1 VNLGGEAGR
10 FQFEIV
16 RDAMAIE
23 HRKPTTN
30 SQRQYSV
37 DDKEEITETEPE
49 RSLLEPVPNKG
60 GRNNQGRMTMRY
72 RGGGHKRRYRKIDF
86 KRRDKDGIPARV
98 ETIEYDPNRSARISL
113 LVYADG
119 EKRYIIAPDG
129 IEVGQTV
136 KNGPEALAEVGNC
149 LPLRNIPLGTQV
161 HCIEMRP
168 GKGAQ
173 LARAAGTH
181 AQITAREGDDATLEL
196 PSGETRLVP
205 SNCRATVGTT
215 SNVEHFN
222 IQLGKAGRKRWLG
235 RRPRTRGTA
244 MNPIDHPMGG
254 GEGHSSGGIPRSRKG
269 VQAKGYK
276 TRTRNKD
283 SNKYII
289 RRRTESKDRNQ

>member
-1 VNLGGEAGR
+1 MS
-10 FQFEIV
+10 IK
-16 RDAMAIE
+16 
-23 HRKPTTN
+23 HRKPTIN

-37 DDKEEITETEPE
+37 DDKEDVTETEPE
-49 RSLLEPVPNKG
+49 RSLLEPLTSSG

-86 KRRDKDGIPARV
+86 KRRDKDGVPATV
-98 ETIEYDPNRSARISL
+98 KTIEYDPNRSARISL
-113 LVYADG
+113 LAYADG

-129 IEVGQTV
+129 LEVGQTV
-136 KNGPEALAEVGNC
+136 MNGTEARAEVGNC
-149 LPLRNIPLGTQV
+149 LPLKHIPLGTEV

-181 AQITAREGDDATLEL
+181 AQLTAREGDYATLEL

-205 SNCRATVGTT
+205 ANCRATIGTT
-215 SNVEHFN
+215 SNVEHEN
-222 IQLGKAGRKRWLG
+222 VTLGKAGRKRWLG
-235 RRPRTRGTA
+235 RRPRTRGVA

-254 GEGHSSGGIPRSRKG
+254 GEGLKSGGHPRSRKG
-269 VQAKGYK
+269 VPAKGYK
-276 TRTRNKD
+276 TRKRNKE

-289 RRRTESKDRNQ
+289 RRRSESKKGSGK

>member
-1 VNLGGEAGR
+1 
-10 FQFEIV
+10 
-16 RDAMAIE
+16 MAIKQ
-23 HRKPTTN
+23 RKPTVN

-37 DDKEEITETEPE
+37 DDKEDVTTTEPE
-49 RSLLEPVPNKG
+49 RSLLEAMSNSG

-72 RGGGHKRRYRKIDF
+72 RGGGHKRRYRKVDF
-86 KRRDKDGIPARV
+86 KRHDKDGIPARV
-98 ETIEYDPNRSARISL
+98 ATIEYDPNRSARISL

-136 KNGPEALAEVGNC
+136 MNGPEATAEVGNC
-149 LPLRNIPLGTQV
+149 LPLSNIPLGTRV

-168 GKGAQ
+168 KKGAQ

-181 AQITAREGDDATLEL
+181 AQLTAREGDYATLEL

-205 SNCRATVGTT
+205 ATCRATVGTT

-222 IQLGKAGRKRWLG
+222 VELGKAGRSRWLG
-235 RRPRTRGTA
+235 RRPRTRGVA

-254 GEGHSSGGIPRSRKG
+254 GEGRASGGHPRSRKG
-269 VQAKGYK
+269 VPAKGYK
-276 TRTRNKD
+276 TRTRNKE

-289 RRRTESKDRNQ
+289 RRRTESKNRKNAK

>member
-1 VNLGGEAGR
+1 MG
-10 FQFEIV
+10 IKK
-16 RDAMAIE
+16 
-23 HRKPTTN
+23 RKPTVN

-37 DDKEEITETEPE
+37 DDREDVTTTDPE
-49 RSLLEPVPNKG
+49 RSLLEPLSSSG

-72 RGGGHKRRYRKIDF
+72 RGGGHKRRYRRIDF
-86 KRRDKDGIPARV
+86 KRHDKDGIPARV
-98 ETIEYDPNRSARISL
+98 ATIEYDPNRSARISL

-119 EKRYIIAPDG
+119 EKRYIVAPDG

-136 KNGPEALAEVGNC
+136 MNGPEAGAEIGNC
-149 LPLRNIPLGTQV
+149 LPLTNIPLGTQV

-181 AQITAREGDDATLEL
+181 AQLTAREGDYATLEL

-205 SNCRATVGTT
+205 SKCRATVGTT

-222 IQLGKAGRKRWLG
+222 IELGKAGRSRWLG
-235 RRPRTRGTA
+235 RRPRTRGVA

-254 GEGHSSGGIPRSRKG
+254 GEGRASGGHPRSRKG
-269 VQAKGYK
+269 VPAKGYK

-289 RRRTESKDRNQ
+289 RRRTESKNRKNSK

>member
-1 VNLGGEAGR
+1 MG
-10 FQFEIV
+10 IKK
-16 RDAMAIE
+16 
-23 HRKPTTN
+23 RKPTVN

-37 DDKEEITETEPE
+37 DDMEDVTTTEPE
-49 RSLLEPVPNKG
+49 RSLLEPLTNTG

-98 ETIEYDPNRSARISL
+98 DTIEYDPNRSARISL

-129 IEVGQTV
+129 IEVGQTLM
-136 KNGPEALAEVGNC
+136 NGPEAGAEVGNC
-149 LPLRNIPLGTQV
+149 LPLTNIPLGTQV

-168 GKGAQ
+168 RKGAQ

-181 AQITAREGDDATLEL
+181 AQLTAREGDYATLEL

-205 SNCRATVGTT
+205 SDCRATVGTT

-222 IQLGKAGRKRWLG
+222 VELGKAGRSRWLG
-235 RRPRTRGTA
+235 RRSRTRGVA

-254 GEGHSSGGIPRSRKG
+254 GEGRASGGHPRSRKG
-269 VQAKGYK
+269 VPAKGYK

-289 RRRTESKDRNQ
+289 RRRTESKDRRNGK

>member
-1 VNLGGEAGR
+1 MG
-10 FQFEIV
+10 IKK
-16 RDAMAIE
+16 
-23 HRKPTTN
+23 RKPTVN

-37 DDKEEITETEPE
+37 DDMEDVTTTEPE
-49 RSLLEPVPNKG
+49 RSLLEPLKNSG

-72 RGGGHKRRYRKIDF
+72 RGGGHKRRYRKVDF
-86 KRRDKDGIPARV
+86 KRNDKDGIPARV

-113 LVYADG
+113 IVYADG

-136 KNGPEALAEVGNC
+136 MNGPEATADIGNC
-149 LPLRNIPLGTQV
+149 LSLNNIPLGTRV

-181 AQITAREGDDATLEL
+181 AQLTAREGDYATLEL

-205 SNCRATVGTT
+205 SVCRATVGTT

-222 IQLGKAGRKRWLG
+222 IELGKAGRSRWLG
-235 RRPRTRGTA
+235 RRPRTRGVA

-254 GEGHSSGGIPRSRKG
+254 GEGRASGGHPRSRKG
-269 VQAKGYK
+269 VPAKGYK

-289 RRRTESKDRNQ
+289 RRRTESKDRKNGK